1 MSLGSTIYMDKNNIH
16 LQMINALNPCV
27 PSYTRD
33 YISSTLGRLILNT
46 NYDDNCDNNYA
57 NNLKKLIYFEENL
70 MHIDS
75 SKYVNTYIFKLKY
88 SNELRQCNNFIEY
101 IFDNLNEIKSKNL
114 TCLLIS
120 ILRSSACIK
129 HKIEVYNDIV
139 DFTELYI
146 KTFTSLNPNTE
157 MYGLIPSNKGKS
169 L

>member
-1 MSLGSTIYMDKNNIH
+1 MSLGSIIYMDKNNIH
-16 LQMINALNPCV
+16 LQMINALSPCT

-33 YISSTLGRLILNT
+33 YILSILGSLILNT
-46 NYDDNCDNNYA
+46 NYDDHKIDYT

-75 SKYVNTYIFKLKY
+75 SKYINTYIFKLKY
-88 SNELRQCNNFIEY
+88 NNELLQCNNFIEY
-101 IFDNLNEIKSKNL
+101 IFYNLNAIKSKDL
-114 TCLLIS
+114 TYLLIS

-129 HKIEVYNDIV
+129 HQIPVYSDIV

-146 KTFTSLNPNTE
+146 KTFTSLNPNAE
-157 MYGLIPSNKGKS
+157 MYGLIPSNKGKP